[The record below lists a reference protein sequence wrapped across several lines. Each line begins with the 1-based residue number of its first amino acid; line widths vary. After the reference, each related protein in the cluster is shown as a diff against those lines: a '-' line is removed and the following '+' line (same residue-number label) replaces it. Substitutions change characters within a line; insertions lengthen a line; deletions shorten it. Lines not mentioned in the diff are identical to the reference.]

1 MCLVQVINA
10 CLQLFSEL
18 LLCVKSFFLFFLSLL
33 YLLLLLLLNIEI
45 LYVNKHTELQM
56 NINMQYAVMFLLV
69 RLKPWPY

>member
-1 MCLVQVINA
+1 MCPVQVINA

-18 LLCVKSFFLFFLSLL
+18 LLCVKSFFLSLL

-69 RLKPWPY
+69 RLKP

>member
-18 LLCVKSFFLFFLSLL
+18 LLCVKSFFLSLL

-69 RLKPWPY
+69 RLKP

>member
-1 MCLVQVINA
+1 MCPVQVINA

-18 LLCVKSFFLFFLSLL
+18 LLCVKSFFLSLL